1 MKMLTSQKAIDFPT
15 FFQRAFLFES
25 LIPCQIKKTRN
36 PLRLR
41 VFLCV
46 SMLFDILS
54 FLRTQKIFY
63 IHTSDFAHSEHKMLT
78 KNANL
83 FRTQRSGNT

>member
-1 MKMLTSQKAIDFPT
+1 MTLKKVFTKQKSIYAILLLGIFT
-15 FFQRAFLFES
+15 
-25 LIPCQIKKTRN
+25 
-36 PLRLR
+36 
-41 VFLCV
+41 
-46 SMLFDILS
+46 

-63 IHTSDFAHSEHKMLT
+63 IHTNNFARSEHKMLM

>member
-1 MKMLTSQKAIDFPT
+1 MPFGFKSRLAHQK
-15 FFQRAFLFES
+15 E
-25 LIPCQIKKTRN
+25 KTRN

-46 SMLFDILS
+46 SMPLGIFT

-63 IHTSDFAHSEHKMLT
+63 IHTNNFARSEHKMLM